1 MIKFRRIMAYFV
13 VNHSFCCHKGKVL
26 CYNILVPF
34 VVLGAEF
41 FDW

>member
-1 MIKFRRIMAYFV
+1 MADFS
-13 VNHSFCCHKGKVL
+13 VNHSFCYHKGKVL

-34 VVLGAEF
+34 VVLGVGL